1 MTRKA
6 TTSLQR
12 LARPIVGRARS
23 AEDIEDVVGAI
34 VRSEEPPVVLSSLA
48 RACNPSFSDACWVE
62 LSEGVDALFRVS
74 FPMPDGT
81 APADAPQANARTIT
95 TAFRAS
101 SGHGYPSFAGV
112 VVHSWI
118 GRDPRP
124 DDAII
129 ACLLV
134 DRALAI
140 VQHER
145 LAQSA
150 ARADDRAAKL
160 AIDLITS
167 RLEGEAIGI
176 LMAKHQA
183 TEEEAVGLLRQ
194 LSWTSQRQVHE
205 AAADVVRTAD
215 LQRERDSCA
224 SSADRREHLH
234 VVASH
239 DLS

>member
-6 TTSLQR
+6 TTSLQP
-12 LARPIVGRARS
+12 LARPVGGRARS

-34 VRSEEPPVVLSSLA
+34 VRSDEPPVVLSSLA
-48 RACNPSFSDACWVE
+48 RACNPSFSDACSVE

-74 FPMPDGT
+74 FPMPDDAT
-81 APADAPQANARTIT
+81 PADAPRAAAKTVT
-95 TAFRAS
+95 TAFHAA

-118 GRDPRP
+118 GRDPMP
-124 DDAII
+124 EDAII

-183 TEEEAVGLLRQ
+183 TEEEAVSLLRQ
-194 LSWTSQRQVHE
+194 LSWTGQRQVHE

-215 LQRERDSCA
+215 PQRGSESCA
-224 SSADRREHLH
+224 VSADRREHLH

-239 DLS
+239 DLT